1 MKNILIVF
9 SLVLLT
15 IGCQKDEKEIFIPKN
30 YLEEFQTEKIQ
41 IFDLDTLSSKE
52 IKGKNGTI
60 INFNRS
66 DFEVNTNELVTL
78 ELLELYDFK
87 EILYRNLSTITTDN
101 ELLETNGVLYI
112 SFKSNN
118 EEIKL
123 KENKVLMVYPPK
135 GKLENYNIYN
145 LTKDSLENNKWEISK
160 QDYVIVELNK
170 GTSWSPIIV
179 ESLIH
184 KDSVAYY
191 KKLNEIALKKE
202 SVNSSN
208 KLKYLDNFPFFI
220 VNNKGFGYI
229 NLDRILASSKKI
241 NFKLNNKKQKFT
253 GFNVYYTYEN
263 LKSFLYYP
271 RPKGELDFTRIP
283 IRGKTWVTV
292 ISELEGVLYYD
303 RIKLNEYSHNSEFI
317 LDMKKTTN
325 EALQKLLTN

>member
-135 GKLENYNIYN
+135 
-145 LTKDSLENNKWEISK
+145 
-160 QDYVIVELNK
+160 
-170 GTSWSPIIV
+170 
-179 ESLIH
+179 ESL
-184 KDSVAYY
+184 V
-191 KKLNEIALKKE
+191 KL
-202 SVNSSN
+202 
-208 KLKYLDNFPFFI
+208 
-220 VNNKGFGYI
+220 
-229 NLDRILASSKKI
+229 
-241 NFKLNNKKQKFT
+241 
-253 GFNVYYTYEN
+253 
-263 LKSFLYYP
+263 
-271 RPKGELDFTRIP
+271 
-283 IRGKTWVTV
+283 
-292 ISELEGVLYYD
+292 
-303 RIKLNEYSHNSEFI
+303 
-317 LDMKKTTN
+317 
-325 EALQKLLTN
+325 